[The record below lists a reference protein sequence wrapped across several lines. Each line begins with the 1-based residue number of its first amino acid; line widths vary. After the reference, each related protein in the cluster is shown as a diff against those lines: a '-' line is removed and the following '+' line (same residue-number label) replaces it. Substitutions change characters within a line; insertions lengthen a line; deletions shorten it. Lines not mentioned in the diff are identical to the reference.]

1 MFINKSISEFDIFA
15 TTSDHLR
22 IYKIA
27 DDSFSVTDLKNSFQQ
42 ELSAPLTSFDW
53 NKVQTNIICC
63 SSIDTTCSIWD
74 IHEEKMIKQVIT
86 HDKEVLDISFEP
98 TGNQFATVGFDAT
111 VRLFDM
117 RDLTKS
123 DIILENNEPLTRIAF
138 NNFLTNIIAVTSLE
152 DSSIII
158 IDTRKP
164 LFPMMKLKYHVK
176 PINNIVWAPYSSFFN
191 KIYFMLDC

>member
-1 MFINKSISEFDIFA
+1 
-15 TTSDHLR
+15 
-22 IYKIA
+22 
-27 DDSFSVTDLKNSFQQ
+27 
-42 ELSAPLTSFDW
+42 
-53 NKVQTNIICC
+53 
-63 SSIDTTCSIWD
+63 
-74 IHEEKMIKQVIT
+74 MIKQVIT

-123 DIILENNEPLTRIAF
+123 DIILEHVEPLTRIAF

-164 LFPMMKLKYHVK
+164 LFPMMRLKYHTK
-176 PINNIVWAPYSSFFN
+176 PINNIVWAPYSSFGH
-191 KIYFMLDC
+191 

>member
-1 MFINKSISEFDIFA
+1 MLIKKSDSNIDIFA

-22 IYKIA
+22 VYKVN
-27 DDSFSVTDLKNSFQQ
+27 DDSFSVSDLKNCFQQ

-74 IHEEKMIKQVIT
+74 IQEEKMVKQVIT
-86 HDKEVLDISFEP
+86 HDKEVLDVSFEP

-152 DSSIII
+152 NNGIII

-164 LFPMMKLKYHVK
+164 LIPMMKLNYHTK
-176 PINNIVWAPYSSFFN
+176 AINNIVWAPYSSFV
-191 KIYFMLDC
+191 K